1 MSATIDISDP
11 LDPAAKA
18 IRDLIDLEGGPL
30 APGALGAALRND
42 DFLHAVMSVTFLQE
56 TLNAVSSANKG
67 PSVTLHLTRSLGVG
81 ATVRMIDATHAAVL
95 IPVGTLARMR
105 VMHRLLLSN
114 WNRPGKPPSVIAS
127 VMDRPVNRAAPK
139 GLVPL
144 LTDAQD
150 DTEWWTALDALDAE
164 ISLDPAFAPDVS
176 ELGHLSLSLLIGH
189 EFAHVLRHHPD
200 IRQRVRAGDLPFE
213 VGNDKDRR
221 PGTDVELR
229 RAMEGDADMVAAY
242 MAVATMVGQGRKA
255 GYPLSRGFVRLGFA
269 VTALFGLFDPRRLS
283 IMDYGRESQYAHPL
297 IRYSNYMDDFGD
309 CAGQVGAADDYEHNA
324 DFGVL
329 KCQTSLSWIEA
340 DIMLDQRFGGPVDDD
355 PTIHALRHSE
365 AFLFTLARVQQEER
379 ALALRLGTLIT
390 EAYGEFQLARV

>member
-1 MSATIDISDP
+1 VPATIDLSDP

-18 IRDLIDLEGGPL
+18 IRDLIDLDGGPL
-30 APGALGAALRND
+30 VPSVLGASLRNM
-42 DFLHAVMSVTFLQE
+42 DFLHAVTSVSFLE
-56 TLNAVSSANKG
+56 EALNTVSAANSG
-67 PSVTLHLTRSLGVG
+67 PGVSVHLTRSLSVG
-81 ATVRMIDATHAAVL
+81 GTVRMIDATHAAVL

-114 WNRPGKPPSVIAS
+114 WNREGKPLSVMAS
-127 VMDRPVNRAAPK
+127 VMDRPVTRAVPQ

-144 LTDAQD
+144 LSDAQD
-150 DTEWWTALDALDAE
+150 ETAWWTALDALDAE
-164 ISLDPAFAPDVS
+164 TTLDPRFNPDVS
-176 ELGHLSLSLLIGH
+176 ELDHLSLSLLIGH

-200 IRQRVRAGDLPFE
+200 IRTRVRAGELSFE

-229 RAMEGDADMVAAY
+229 RAMEGDADMVSAY
-242 MAVATMVGQGRKA
+242 MAVATLVRQGRSA
-255 GYPLSRGFVRLGFA
+255 GFPLPRGFVRLGYA

-283 IMDYGRESQYAHPL
+283 IMDYGTESQYAHPL

-309 CAGQVGAADDYEHNA
+309 CARQVNAADDYEGNA

-329 KCQTSLSWIEA
+329 KCQIALSWLES
-340 DIMLDQRFGGPVDDD
+340 DIMTEHRFGGPVDGD

-365 AFLFTLARVQQEER
+365 TFLLRVARMQQEER

-390 EAYGEFQLARV
+390 SAYGEFQLAR